1 MLVQQM
7 VRYLHQLKELR
18 VMLKLDI
25 ALAFDS
31 VSWALFEVLHHVG
44 FGPWFQEWM
53 VILLSSSNNRM
64 IRPPRCCSRL

>member
-31 VSWALFEVLHHVG
+31 VSWALFEVLHHVARVWTVFPG
-44 FGPWFQEWM
+44 VDGDPHFFEQQ
-53 VILLSSSNNRM
+53 
-64 IRPPRCCSRL
+64 